1 MSDPARS
8 AFARLRELLDG
19 VPAPAGA
26 DPVQLHLGESRLARP
41 ATVAQPSPDAEGWTR
56 YPRPGGPAAL
66 RAAYAGWL
74 ERRFGVRAAG
84 PDGVPEAGPDGVC
97 CEPTPGTKQAVAVAI
112 ALAVARHRGGD
123 AAPVVVLPNPYYP
136 TYRAAAEAAG
146 ARPAYYTLDD
156 PGDMAPVEAA
166 LRAAGGRAAALVV
179 CNPGNPCGEI
189 LPARSLARLSELAAA
204 AGAWLLVD
212 ECYTDVWLEA
222 PPPGYLALAASGAAE
237 PVPHLVLHS
246 LSKRSGA
253 PGLRS
258 GFVAGDAASVA
269 AYAGYNRACGVST
282 ADPVAAVAAALW
294 ADDAHVDA
302 ARQALAA
309 NWDLAD
315 ELLRD
320 LPGYR
325 RAEAGFFLW
334 LPVADGEEAARRA
347 WREAGVSVMPGRYL
361 AAGDLDGVNPGTG
374 FVRIALVHDGTVM
387 REALTRLR
395 AAWAL
400 TVTA

>member
-26 DPVQLHLGESRLARP
+26 GPVQLHLGESRLARP
-41 ATVAQPSPDAEGWTR
+41 ATVTPPSPGTEGWTR
-56 YPRPGGPAAL
+56 YPQPGGPAAL

-84 PDGVPEAGPDGVC
+84 PGGVAF
-97 CEPTPGTKQAVAVAI
+97 EPTPGTKQAVAVAI
-112 ALAVARHRGGD
+112 ALAVARRRGGD
-123 AAPVVVLPNPYYP
+123 APVVVMPNPYYP

-156 PGDMAPVEAA
+156 PGDVTPVEAA
-166 LRAAGGRAAALVV
+166 VRAAGGRAAAVVV
-179 CNPGNPCGEI
+179 CNPGNPRGEI
-189 LPARSLARLSELAAA
+189 LPARSLARLSRLAAA

-212 ECYTDVWLEA
+212 ECYTDVWLGA
-222 PPPGYLALAASGAAE
+222 APPGYLPLVAGGAAE

-258 GFVAGDAASVA
+258 GFVAGDAASVGAYA
-269 AYAGYNRACGVST
+269 AYNRSCGVS
-282 ADPVAAVAAALW
+282 ASDPVAAVAAALW

-302 ARQALAA
+302 ARRALAG
-309 NWDLAD
+309 NWALAD

-347 WREAGVSVMPGRYL
+347 WREAAVSVMPGRYL
-361 AAGDLDGVNPGTG
+361 AAEDPDGANPGTG
-374 FVRIALVHDGTVM
+374 FVRIALVHDVTVM

-400 TVTA
+400 TATA